1 MYVSSSGYLGQ
12 RWVSCGW
19 ERTQAAWG
27 DWEDSPTKEG
37 GFCLCFPS
45 QTLSRRRLLL
55 GRGRGRGRWSTW
67 PHPIPFTSSLS
78 CPTRLAGHIL
88 GFLSA
93 LLGEKTLAPHWAPP
107 SYRPFIKKVG
117 VMEDCLHPGRLQEAE
132 RALGSELA
140 CRKLALGLWI
150 NSPPLS
156 DLSVSP
162 RRGGA
167 LGGCDPN
174 LGILRGSSQGF
185 KRPPTQSRLSSPLLS
200 LKLFLLEHLLSPP
213 CSHCHWR
220 CAQVFI
226 PCHMLPLSLLSTG
239 PKASS
244 WKPQSQRI
252 CRHLLNM
259 PAGEC

>member
-1 MYVSSSGYLGQ
+1 MSGREPRLPGET
-12 RWVSCGW
+12 G
-19 ERTQAAWG
+19 RTA
-27 DWEDSPTKEG
+27 P
-37 GFCLCFPS
+37 L
-45 QTLSRRRLLL
+45 RRRGFAFVFLLKL
-55 GRGRGRGRWSTW
+55 TFPKEAAAGDRQGKGRWSTW
-67 PHPIPFTSSLS
+67 PHPIPFTSSLYCS
-78 CPTRLAGHIL
+78 TRLAGHIL

-93 LLGEKTLAPHWAPP
+93 LLGEKTSAPHWAPP
-107 SYRPFIKKVG
+107 SYRPFTKKVG

-185 KRPPTQSRLSSPLLS
+185 KRPPTQNRLSSPLLS

-220 CAQVFI
+220 CAQAVI

-244 WKPQSQRI
+244 WKPQSQHI